1 MLNKA
6 DEEEDPVVRILYV
19 AAFGIAQ
26 YKCTDQRLN
35 KPFNPILG
43 ETFELVGKDYRYF
56 AEQVSHHPPVSA
68 CIAENDHY
76 KYHMDTNTQM
86 GISWS
91 GTLKAVPI
99 GY

>member
-1 MLNKA
+1 LLNKA
-6 DEEEDPVVRILYV
+6 DEEEDSVVRILYV

-56 AEQVSHHPPVSA
+56 AE
-68 CIAENDHY
+68 
-76 KYHMDTNTQM
+76 
-86 GISWS
+86 
-91 GTLKAVPI
+91 
-99 GY
+99 

>member
-6 DEEEDPVVRILYV
+6 DEEEDSVVRILYV

-56 AEQVSHHPPVSA
+56 AE
-68 CIAENDHY
+68 
-76 KYHMDTNTQM
+76 
-86 GISWS
+86 
-91 GTLKAVPI
+91 
-99 GY
+99 

>member
-43 ETFELVGKDYRYF
+43 ETFEL
-56 AEQVSHHPPVSA
+56 
-68 CIAENDHY
+68 
-76 KYHMDTNTQM
+76 
-86 GISWS
+86 
-91 GTLKAVPI
+91 I
-99 GY
+99 G